1 MTILWIYNMPLI
13 SEAGGT
19 ERITSLVANG
29 LTARGH
35 KCMGILE
42 FKEGSA
48 QMTHKGEKIEDLY
61 GFLKDNHVDVI
72 INQIAYSIWL
82 LRDFLAR
89 GGDRWHREGGR
100 IISCLHFDPCNPSYI
115 QLLKSQ
121 ERLSLRDHI
130 NIIKHTVLKP
140 YYQHRKEKEEA
151 AAYNYIYDNSDVLV
165 ILSQRHK
172 PYMAKVMKRRD
183 YDKIIAINNPL
194 TFHEIATEQDLDKK
208 TKTILVCARMSEYH
222 KRISLILKAWKIL
235 QSRNLT
241 NEWELKIIGEGPDLE
256 RYKRIAHDN
265 NLENCMFYGR
275 MDPLP
280 FYREASILL
289 LTSSAE
295 GWGLALTEALQNG
308 AVPVVMDSSPAY
320 ADIIDDGYNGYLTPN
335 GNISSFA
342 RHIETLIS
350 DPKRLKTMQR
360 NAIESAQRFT
370 IDKTLDQWESIIRA
384 DA

>member
-13 SEAGGT
+13 PEAGGT
-19 ERITSLVANG
+19 ERVTSLVAKG

-42 FKEGSA
+42 FKEGSET
-48 QMTHKGEKIEDLY
+48 MTYEGTPVTDLY
-61 GFLKDNHVDVI
+61 AFLQENKVDVV
-72 INQIAYSIWL
+72 INQIAYSTWL

-194 TFHEIATEQDLDKK
+194 TFPEIATIQDIDKK
-208 TKTILVCARMSEYH
+208 AKTILVCSRMSEYH
-222 KRISLILKAWKIL
+222 KRISLILKAWNIL
-235 QSRNLT
+235 QKQKQT
-241 NEWELKIIGEGPDLE
+241 NGWKLKLVGEGPDLE
-256 RYKRIAHDN
+256 RYKHIVNDDE
-265 NLENCMFYGR
+265 LENVEFLGR
-275 MDPLP
+275 QNPLP

-308 AVPVVMDSSPAY
+308 AVPVVMDSSAAY